1 MNVSAAPSHQCLTLY
16 FEYATDPLLSA
27 MLTLRAWDDIVSRD
41 MSRLQNKGTKSE
53 SERIRFYAQRYMKQ
67 IVALMESVPSALLL
81 LLKTND
87 CLRQLDKSVGAPI
100 NTMAGE
106 LVLWHFYLRAVI
118 SYGLTTYASI
128 CVIYG

>member
-1 MNVSAAPSHQCLTLY
+1 MVQWVYILY
-16 FEYATDPLLSA
+16 MIDPLLSA

-67 IVALMESVPSALLL
+67 IVTLMETVPSALLL

-100 NTMAGE
+100 NTMAGK
-106 LVLWHFYLRAVI
+106 LSSQHNNTILRA
-118 SYGLTTYASI
+118 
-128 CVIYG
+128 